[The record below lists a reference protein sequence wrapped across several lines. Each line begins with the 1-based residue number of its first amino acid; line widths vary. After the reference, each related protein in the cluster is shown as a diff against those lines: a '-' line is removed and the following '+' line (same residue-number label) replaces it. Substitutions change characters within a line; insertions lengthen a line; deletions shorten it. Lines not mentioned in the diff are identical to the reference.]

1 MRRAISENTKRETR
15 QHVNTESEKTEQK
28 PQTSVKNVL
37 ASVKL
42 TIFLMSL
49 TALTVL
55 IGAWCPQESANGKE
69 KVVEQ
74 FGAETAKVLSQL
86 GITDIYHSPWFLSL
100 IAMLTLNM
108 IACSFMRVFP
118 RVKLLNKPLPF
129 IGGKEIGKLP
139 VNTSVVITKDEK
151 SALAAIALKLAS
163 KGFKVS
169 TNGERLLA
177 EYGKYGRLA
186 ATVTHIGLLTLLV
199 GVTITSW
206 TGFSGFQPVLLNSH
220 LDFHESEHSKLW
232 IGKLPDWTVR
242 VDETRREDHPTGD
255 AKQWF
260 SKLTVID
267 KNGKEVKT
275 QEISVNNPLSYDGV
289 DIYQSSWGLD
299 HIILNFNGT
308 ERRLDLRPM
317 GKLYAAFLPLD
328 QDTVMLFSVR
338 ADGKPIKIFA
348 KRPDWEGPRM
358 LTELSKGHPAKLG
371 PVSIALVNTM
381 AVTGLQYKCDPG
393 LPITYIAFGFIIVGV
408 LMAAIPHRHVWVS
421 LENKP
426 ADADAAAGSEFT
438 TTPPAKVL
446 YFGGRSVKDKVGF
459 ERLIQQFQRQ
469 IRSDFGEPEMAQS
482 GDSNRATVPNL
493 DAATQAESDEQQ
505 KGSPTKT
512 NKKELA
518 ASATGTG
525 NTETAQGDS

>member
-1 MRRAISENTKRETR
+1 M
-15 QHVNTESEKTEQK
+15 NTESEKKEQK

-74 FGAETAKVLSQL
+74 FGPETAKLLSQF

-100 IAMLTLNM
+100 IAMLTVNM

-139 VNTSVVITKDEK
+139 VNTAVAITKDEK
-151 SALAAIALKLAS
+151 SALASIALKLAS

-232 IGKLPDWTVR
+232 IGKLPEWTVR
-242 VDETRREDHPTGD
+242 VDETRREDHATGE

-260 SKLTVID
+260 SKLTVVD
-267 KNGKEVKT
+267 KNGKDVKT
-275 QEISVNNPLSYDGV
+275 QEISVNNPLTYDGV

-299 HIILNFNGT
+299 HLLLNFNGN

-328 QDTVMLFSVR
+328 QDTMMLFSVR
-338 ADGKPIKIFA
+338 ADGKPIRVFA

-358 LTELSKGHPAKLG
+358 LTELSADKPAKLG
-371 PVSIALVNTM
+371 PVTIALKKTM
-381 AVTGLQYKCDPG
+381 PVTGLQYKCDPG

-421 LENKP
+421 LENQV
-426 ADADAAAGSEFT
+426 AGSG
-438 TTPPAKVL
+438 KVL
-446 YFGGRSVKDKVGF
+446 YFGGRSVKSKVGF
-459 ERLIQQFQRQ
+459 ERLIKEFERQ
-469 IRSDFGEPEMAQS
+469 IRNEFGEPEPS
-482 GDSNRATVPNL
+482 PEGDHSKLASL
-493 DAATQAESDEQQ
+493 DSSAGADSAEQAM
-505 KGSPTKT
+505 PTTTKP

-518 ASATGTG
+518 ASASGTG
-525 NTETAQGDS
+525 STENAQGDT

>member
-1 MRRAISENTKRETR
+1 M
-15 QHVNTESEKTEQK
+15 NTESDKNEPKTK
-28 PQTSVKNVL
+28 TSVKNVL

-55 IGAWCPQESANGKE
+55 IGAWCPQESASGKE

-74 FGAETAKVLSQL
+74 FGAETAALLSQL

-100 IAMLTLNM
+100 IAMLTVNM

-118 RVKLLNKPLPF
+118 RVKLLSKPLPF
-129 IGGKEIGKLP
+129 LAGKDIGKLP
-139 VNTSVVITKDEK
+139 VNTSVVLAKEEK
-151 SALAAIALKLAS
+151 SALAAVALKLAS

-169 TNGERLLA
+169 TSEEKLLA

-232 IGKLPDWTVR
+232 VGKLPDWTVR
-242 VDETRREDHPTGD
+242 VDATHREDHPTGEP
-255 AKQWF
+255 KQWF
-260 SKLTVID
+260 SKLTVVGKD
-267 KNGKEVKT
+267 GKELMT
-275 QEISVNNPLSYDGV
+275 QEISVNNPLTYKGV

-299 HIILNFNGT
+299 HIVLNFNGN

-328 QDTVMLFSVR
+328 QDTMMLFSVR
-338 ADGKPIKIFA
+338 SDGSPIKVFA

-358 LTELSKGHPAKLG
+358 ISEISKDKPAKLG
-371 PVSIALVNTM
+371 PVNIALVKTM
-381 AVTGLQYKCDPG
+381 PVTGLQYKCDPG
-393 LPITYIAFGFIIVGV
+393 LPVTYIAFAFIIVGV

-421 LENKP
+421 LETARP
-426 ADADAAAGSEFT
+426 AATSDEHGTRDGSDEIATVAENT
-438 TTPPAKVL
+438 THSGQKVI
-446 YFGGRSVKDKVGF
+446 YFGGRSVKAKVGF
-459 ERLIQQFQRQ
+459 ERLIKDLERQ
-469 IRSDFGEPEMAQS
+469 IAAEFGAPTPLSETD
-482 GDSNRATVPNL
+482 DSNAVIVPAL
-493 DAATQAESDEQQ
+493 ETHTGVESESKKQV
-505 KGSPTKT
+505 SPSKADS
-512 NKKELA
+512 KKEQVLA
-518 ASATGTG
+518 GTATGAG
-525 NTETAQGDS
+525 NTENAQGDS

>member
-1 MRRAISENTKRETR
+1 M
-15 QHVNTESEKTEQK
+15 NTENDKNEQK
-28 PQTSVKNVL
+28 TKTSVKNVL

-55 IGAWCPQESANGKE
+55 IGAWCPQESASGKE

-74 FGAETAKVLSQL
+74 FGPEAAKLLTQF
-86 GITDIYHSPWFLSL
+86 GITDIYHSPFFLSL

-118 RVKLLNKPLPF
+118 RVKLLSKPLPF
-129 IGGKEIGKLP
+129 LAGKDIGKLP
-139 VNTSVVITKDEK
+139 VNTSIVLAKDDK
-151 SALAAIALKLAS
+151 SVLATVALKLAS

-169 TNGERLLA
+169 TSDEKLLA

-232 IGKLPDWTVR
+232 IGKLPEWTVR
-242 VDETRREDHPTGD
+242 VDTTHREDHPTGEP
-255 AKQWF
+255 KQWF

-267 KNGKEVKT
+267 KDGKELKT
-275 QEISVNNPLSYDGV
+275 QEISVNNPLTYKGV

-299 HIILNFNGT
+299 HIVLNFNGN

-328 QDTVMLFSVR
+328 QGTMMLFSVR
-338 ADGKPIKIFA
+338 SDGSPIKVFA

-358 LTELSKGHPAKLG
+358 LTEMSKDKPAKLG
-371 PVSIALVNTM
+371 PVTIGLVKTM
-381 AVTGLQYKCDPG
+381 PVTGLQYKCDPG
-393 LPITYIAFGFIIVGV
+393 LPVTYVAFAFIIVGV
-408 LMAAIPHRHVWVS
+408 MMAAIPHRHVWVS
-421 LENKP
+421 LETAKP
-426 ADADAAAGSEFT
+426 AAQPINERDEIATGVNDANLAGQ
-438 TTPPAKVL
+438 KVL
-446 YFGGRSVKDKVGF
+446 YFGGRSVKAKVGF
-459 ERLIQQFQRQ
+459 ERLIQNLERQ
-469 IRSDFGEPEMAQS
+469 ITSEFGAPVTVVDNE
-482 GDSNRATVPNL
+482 DSKAITVPTL
-493 DAATQAESDEQQ
+493 ETHSVVESESQKKSSQAKAS
-505 KGSPTKT
+505 S
-512 NKKELA
+512 KKEQVLA
-518 ASATGTG
+518 GTATGAGTA
-525 NTETAQGDS
+525 EAQGDS